1 MAPPTASKA
10 AKAKKTAKELT
21 KGSHKKA
28 VKTRYT
34 TKFYRP
40 KTLVKN
46 RSPKVLKRSVPS
58 MTKMDK
64 FRVIKYPLNTESAM
78 RKIENNNTLVFI
90 VDILANKKQI
100 KKALEDLHDIKAVK
114 VNTLI
119 RPDGTKKAYVRISK
133 EKDVVEVANK
143 IGMM

>member
-1 MAPPTASKA
+1 
-10 AKAKKTAKELT
+10 
-21 KGSHKKA
+21 
-28 VKTRYT
+28 
-34 TKFYRP
+34 
-40 KTLVKN
+40 
-46 RSPKVLKRSVPS
+46 
-58 MTKMDK
+58 
-64 FRVIKYPLNTESAM
+64 
-78 RKIENNNTLVFI
+78 LVFV